1 MSTRSFEG
9 DRPGTQRVRR
19 ARPAG
24 RSHWLVRAGALA
36 AGVTV
41 ATALVPA
48 AGAAGAATTAPNKFA
63 QTNLV
68 ANKSTFGAKLV
79 DPNLTNAWGLA
90 SAAGSPIWVSDNNS
104 GNATAYSGGV
114 NGSPVSLAL
123 TVPVP
128 GGNPTGQVANPTAD
142 FPVGGTSGSAA
153 IFIVDSDSIGT
164 TQSPGEI
171 AAWNG
176 GTQFV
181 VEDSPTGGPGGT
193 TPPGAVFKGL
203 ALSALPTA
211 GPELFAADVANARVD
226 VFNKDFA
233 PVSTPAEFIDPYIPR
248 GYAPFNVQALHK
260 NIYVT
265 YGKQNATKTDV
276 VPGAGLGFVDE
287 YNPNG
292 VLLKH
297 LVTGGTGSPLN
308 EPWGLAF
315 APKGFGPFAGKLLV
329 GNRGNG
335 WINVF
340 DPTTGGH
347 LGALENTSSAPIVLP
362 GLWGLRV
369 GNSTFGGTN
378 ALVFSSGPNNYGN
391 GLVGILTPAG

>member
-1 MSTRSFEG
+1 MATGSSKV
-9 DRPGTQRVRR
+9 DRPRTQSLRS
-19 ARPAG
+19 ARQSGLPD
-24 RSHWLVRAGALA
+24 WLGRAGALA
-36 AGVTV
+36 AGVAA
-41 ATALVPA
+41 ATALAPA
-48 AGAAGAATTAPNKFA
+48 VAGADSATTAPNKFA

-90 SAAGSPIWVSDNNS
+90 SSAGSPFWVSDNNS
-104 GNATAYSGGV
+104 GNATFYSGGV
-114 NGSPVSLAL
+114 NGGAVSLDG

-128 GGNPTGQVANPTAD
+128 GGNPTGQVFNPTSD
-142 FPVGGTSGSAA
+142 FPVGGTTGSAA

-176 GTQFV
+176 GASFV

-193 TPPGAVFKGL
+193 TPTGAVFKGL
-203 ALSALPTA
+203 AVSALPTA

-233 PVSTPAEFIDPYIPR
+233 PVSTPTEFVDPAIPK
-248 GYAPFNVQALHK
+248 GYAPFNVQALGK
-260 NIYVT
+260 NIFVT
-265 YGKQNATKTDV
+265 YGKQNAAKTNV
-276 VPGAGLGFVDE
+276 VPGAGLGYVDK
-287 YNPNG
+287 YSPNG

-297 LVTGGTGSPLN
+297 LINGGAGSPLD

-315 APKGFGPFAGKLLV
+315 APTGFGPFAGKLLV
-329 GNRGNG
+329 GNLGNG

-340 DPTTGGH
+340 NPATGAY
-347 LGALENTSSAPIVLP
+347 LGALQNTGGAPVVIP

-369 GNSTFGGTN
+369 GNATFGGTN
-378 ALVFSSGPNNYGN
+378 ALVFSSGPNNYSN
-391 GLVGILTPAG
+391 GVLGILTPAG